1 MGAIDQFFQTNLD
14 IVVFVY
20 GMAFLIMG
28 IAISLQPKKL
38 SELSLA
44 RDLWLLAMFGLT
56 HGLNEL
62 LDMWAITRGSSEVF
76 NIIRWVILVSSY
88 VFLFEF
94 GRRLFEADFKN
105 RSFWKLSR
113 CAGPVLGAFIL
124 IAALLSSDFWKTGS
138 NLSRYLLGFPGGLL
152 TGLGLIR
159 YKTKEK
165 QLYPNHLSIKYFNW
179 AGGAFLCYA
188 FLGGIVVNPGN
199 YFPANTLNTQAFLAL
214 TGAPVQ
220 VFRALCAT
228 AAAYGIVRILSIFTW
243 EVGEK
248 LHEAVENENAAKLD
262 FHDIVSRNTDGIAV
276 TDADGIV
283 QFVNPTAVAITG
295 RAKDD
300 LLGRQLGWE
309 LREGASFEIGIPP
322 LSGRARH
329 GEVSVSGT
337 QWAGKPAYL
346 AVIRDITKRKRA
358 EMDMRESYEIQ
369 GILNAMLQHSLT
381 PLPLQQKLADHL
393 ATLFSIPWLAV
404 ESKGAVFLVTG
415 RTLTL
420 TVQQGLAPALLVSCA
435 KIPFGKCLCG
445 RAAESGQIV
454 TSTCIGPDHEIVY
467 EGMTPHGH
475 YCAPIIA
482 AGATLGVLNLY
493 LKEGTSIIGK
503 RQDFIKAVMDIL
515 AADILH
521 ARVEEQFAHSQKME
535 AIGHMAGGVAH
546 DFNNILTAIMG
557 FANFLSAALP
567 AGDPKCD
574 DVDQIIKAAER
585 AAALTQQLL
594 AFSRKQV
601 VQLSVLN
608 LDQIVPEVIKMV
620 RRMIAEDIE
629 FKTFL
634 NSAPANV
641 LANQG
646 QLGQVLINLA
656 VNARDAM
663 PNGGKLTFETA
674 QVELDEN
681 YATNHPGVSPGRYVM
696 LAVSDTGQGMSPE
709 VVQRIYEP
717 FFTTKE
723 QGKGTGLGLSTVYGI
738 VRQSGGSIFVYSEP
752 GKGTTF
758 KIYLPRVAEKSDE
771 KPAEKPSLSSCRGTE
786 TILLVEDDEFVRKFV
801 YRVLLQ
807 NGYSVLEA
815 ATPREAI
822 ALCELQKDIH
832 LMITDIVMPQM
843 NGYELSKVMA
853 SIIPRMKV
861 IFMSGYTDD
870 AITHHNILEPGMGLL
885 EKPLKVETIL
895 LKVREVLEAR
905 PQ

>member
-1 MGAIDQFFQTNLD
+1 
-14 IVVFVY
+14 
-20 GMAFLIMG
+20 
-28 IAISLQPKKL
+28 
-38 SELSLA
+38 
-44 RDLWLLAMFGLT
+44 
-56 HGLNEL
+56 
-62 LDMWAITRGSSEVF
+62 
-76 NIIRWVILVSSY
+76 
-88 VFLFEF
+88 
-94 GRRLFEADFKN
+94 
-105 RSFWKLSR
+105 
-113 CAGPVLGAFIL
+113 
-124 IAALLSSDFWKTGS
+124 
-138 NLSRYLLGFPGGLL
+138 
-152 TGLGLIR
+152 
-159 YKTKEK
+159 
-165 QLYPNHLSIKYFNW
+165 
-179 AGGAFLCYA
+179 
-188 FLGGIVVNPGN
+188 
-199 YFPANTLNTQAFLAL
+199 
-214 TGAPVQ
+214 
-220 VFRALCAT
+220 
-228 AAAYGIVRILSIFTW
+228 
-243 EVGEK
+243 
-248 LHEAVENENAAKLD
+248 
-262 FHDIVSRNTDGIAV
+262 
-276 TDADGIV
+276 
-283 QFVNPTAVAITG
+283 
-295 RAKDD
+295 
-300 LLGRQLGWE
+300 
-309 LREGASFEIGIPP
+309 
-322 LSGRARH
+322 
-329 GEVSVSGT
+329 
-337 QWAGKPAYL
+337 
-346 AVIRDITKRKRA
+346 
-358 EMDMRESYEIQ
+358 
-369 GILNAMLQHSLT
+369 
-381 PLPLQQKLADHL
+381 
-393 ATLFSIPWLAV
+393 
-404 ESKGAVFLVTG
+404 
-415 RTLTL
+415 
-420 TVQQGLAPALLVSCA
+420 
-435 KIPFGKCLCG
+435 
-445 RAAESGQIV
+445 
-454 TSTCIGPDHEIVY
+454 
-467 EGMTPHGH
+467 
-475 YCAPIIA
+475 
-482 AGATLGVLNLY
+482 
-493 LKEGTSIIGK
+493 
-503 RQDFIKAVMDIL
+503 
-515 AADILH
+515 
-521 ARVEEQFAHSQKME
+521 
-535 AIGHMAGGVAH
+535 
-546 DFNNILTAIMG
+546 MG